1 MFCTDFNVSFLLTL
15 DINECG
21 QNNGGCVQFCNN
33 TVGSFFC
40 TCGNGYSLNEDGHQC
55 DGKPGVMVTILS
67 TCYAMIAQS
76 ICPSPPK
83 STALCMVT
91 NNIICSVLEEYMTS

>member
-40 TCGNGYSLNEDGHQC
+40 TCGNGYSLNEDGRRC
-55 DGKPGVMVTILS
+55 DGKPGVMVNNGSISVQKLS
-67 TCYAMIAQS
+67 LKKYC
-76 ICPSPPK
+76 
-83 STALCMVT
+83 
-91 NNIICSVLEEYMTS
+91 